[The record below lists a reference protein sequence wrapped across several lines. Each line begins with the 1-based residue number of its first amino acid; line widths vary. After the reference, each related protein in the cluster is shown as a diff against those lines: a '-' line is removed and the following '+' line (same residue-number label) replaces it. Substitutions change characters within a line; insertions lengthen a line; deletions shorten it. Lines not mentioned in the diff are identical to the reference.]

1 MTIKNTETDYM
12 TVRQAAKLIGNHYT
26 TLYRQIKAGT
36 LKSINF
42 GGILFIHKDE
52 VERLKKGEN

>member
-1 MTIKNTETDYM
+1 VSIKNAGTDYM
-12 TVRQAAKLIGNHYT
+12 TVRQAAKLLGKHFS
-26 TLYRQIKAGT
+26 TLYRWRDAGT

-52 VERLKKGEN
+52 VERLKREAS